1 MAAYSKAILFYNTK
15 AGNAREGKQ
24 QQIIL
29 DHFKQH
35 RIDLEVVTLPKS
47 PPEIDDL
54 VSAALANNT
63 DLIIA
68 AGGDGTVALISN
80 RLVGTQT
87 PLGIIPLG
95 TGNLL
100 AKQLAIPLKLEPALG
115 LITNQD
121 HKIVQIDTLK
131 YNHRHYLMNISIGVS
146 PKIMETTNSDTKQ
159 RFGFFSYLVHFIQ
172 QILGL
177 KLEKVLVEYD
187 HNQKTY
193 MAAEVLIA
201 NIGTAGIEPLV
212 WSEDVSLTDSTMDLL
227 IFRAANF
234 SDIIG
239 LLYSIFTKKGK
250 RNPGI
255 KFHQVKEYCRI
266 ETPTPMPIQADGDVI
281 GQTPAIIYLAPKSL
295 RIISNQTENVNR
307 TNNLKE

>member
-1 MAAYSKAILFYNTK
+1 MAAYSKAILFYNSK

-35 RIDLEVVTLPKS
+35 LIDLEVVTLPKS
-47 PPEIDDL
+47 PTEIDDL
-54 VSAALANNT
+54 VSAAMEDNI

-68 AGGDGTVALISN
+68 AGGDGTVALVSN

-100 AKQLAIPLKLEPALG
+100 AKQLAIPLKLESALG
-115 LITNQD
+115 LITKND
-121 HKIVQIDTLK
+121 HNIVEIDTLK
-131 YNHRHYLMNISIGVS
+131 YNNRHYLMNISIGIS
-146 PKIMETTNSDTKQ
+146 PKIMETTNSNTKQ
-159 RFGFFSYLVHFIQ
+159 RYGFFSYLVHFIQ

-187 HNQKTY
+187 HQKKTY

-212 WSEDVSLTDSTMDLL
+212 WSEDVSLTDGTMDLL

-234 SDIIG
+234 TDIMG

-255 KFHQVKEYCRI
+255 KFHQVKEYCLI
-266 ETPTPMPIQADGDVI
+266 ETPTPLPIQADGDVI
-281 GQTPAIIYLAPKSL
+281 GHTPAIIHLVPNSL
-295 RIISNQTENVNR
+295 RIIANQIKNQNFIDVT
-307 TNNLKE
+307 KE

>member
-35 RIDLEVVTLPKS
+35 QIDLEVVTLPKS
-47 PPEIDDL
+47 PTEIDDL
-54 VSAALANNT
+54 VSAAMEDNT
-63 DLIIA
+63 NLIIA

-80 RLVGTQT
+80 RLVGTRT

-100 AKQLAIPLKLEPALG
+100 AKQLAIPLKLEAALN

-121 HKIVQIDTLK
+121 HKIVEIDTLK
-131 YNHRHYLMNISIGVS
+131 YNNRHYLMNISIGVS
-146 PKIMETTNSDTKQ
+146 PKIMETTHSDTKQ

-177 KLEKVLVEYD
+177 KPEKVQVEYD
-187 HNQKTY
+187 HQKKTY
-193 MAAEVLIA
+193 LAAEVLIA

-212 WSEDVSLTDSTMDLL
+212 WSEDISLTDGTMDLL
-227 IFRAANF
+227 IFRATNF
-234 SDIIG
+234 TGIMT
-239 LLYSIFTKKGK
+239 LLFSVFTKKGK

-266 ETPTPMPIQADGDVI
+266 ETPIPMPIQADGDVI
-281 GQTPAIIYLAPKSL
+281 GHTPAIIHLVPKSL
-295 RIISNQTENVNR
+295 RVISNQTENVNL